1 MRCVRDSKLL
11 AKKILDFLEYL
22 ERKLELETDIEMIED
37 LVNFQVFALSTMDRK
52 EPIKKQIA
60 KYAWKEF
67 LINSVTSTDA
77 LTRGTREYSWKNK
90 VTESDRAQWCYKA
103 IWIGRNQGNYKC
115 HPEFLIE
122 ATIAE

>member
-60 KYAWKEF
+60 KYAWK
-67 LINSVTSTDA
+67 D
-77 LTRGTREYSWKNK
+77 K